1 MSGIFHGPAF
11 AIAITLLLYIASL
24 RLQRRYP
31 WANPLMTATVAL
43 VLLLYMMHISYA
55 QYRVGGN
62 AFAYLL
68 GPATVAL
75 GVPMYKQGLKLKG
88 SLGRLLAVVVVGS
101 IVGMVS
107 AGLVAWMCGASHQVI
122 VSTLPKSVTTPIA
135 IELSSEMHG
144 NPAITAAMV
153 LITGLLGSL
162 VGPTVL
168 RMANIIHDH
177 AIGAAMGTSSHALGT
192 ATLIQQSEV
201 QGSVSSL
208 AMAMAG
214 VVTSIFAMLVTRYW
228 Q

>member
-1 MSGIFHGPAF
+1 
-11 AIAITLLLYIASL
+11 L

>member
-1 MSGIFHGPAF
+1 MNAIFHGPAF
-11 AIAITLLLYIASL
+11 AIAITLALYVASL

-31 WANPLMTATVAL
+31 WANPLMTASVGL
-43 VLLLYMMHISYA
+43 ILLLYMLHISYA
-55 QYRVGGN
+55 QYRVGGS

-75 GVPMYKQGLKLKG
+75 GVPMYKQGIKLKG

-101 IVGMVS
+101 IVGMIS
-107 AGLVAWMCGASHQVI
+107 AGLVAWMFGASRQVI
-122 VSTLPKSVTTPIA
+122 MSTLPKSVTTPIA
-135 IELSSEMHG
+135 IQLSAEMHG

-168 RMANIIHDH
+168 RMSNILHDH

-192 ATLIQQSEV
+192 ATLIQRSEV

-214 VVTSIFAMLVTRYW
+214 VVTSIFAMLVTRCW

>member
-1 MSGIFHGPAF
+1 MSGFFHGPAF
-11 AIAITLLLYIASL
+11 AIVITLLLYVASL

-43 VLLLYMMHISYA
+43 ILLLYMMHISYA

-75 GVPMYKQGLKLKG
+75 GVPMYKQGKKLKG

-107 AGLVAWMCGASHQVI
+107 AGLVAWMCGASHQV
-122 VSTLPKSVTTPIA
+122 VLSTLPKSVTTPIA
-135 IELSSEMHG
+135 IQLSTEMHG
-144 NPAITAAMV
+144 DPAIT
-153 LITGLLGSL
+153 
-162 VGPTVL
+162 
-168 RMANIIHDH
+168 
-177 AIGAAMGTSSHALGT
+177 AAMGTSSHALGT
-192 ATLIQQSEV
+192 ATLIQRSEV
-201 QGSVSSL
+201 QGSVSSM

>member
-1 MSGIFHGPAF
+1 
-11 AIAITLLLYIASL
+11 
-24 RLQRRYP
+24 
-31 WANPLMTATVAL
+31 
-43 VLLLYMMHISYA
+43 
-55 QYRVGGN
+55 VGGN

-75 GVPMYKQGLKLKG
+75 GVPMYKQGKKLKG

-107 AGLVAWMCGASHQVI
+107 AGLVAWMCGASHQV
-122 VSTLPKSVTTPIA
+122 VLSTLPKSVTTPIA
-135 IELSSEMHG
+135 IQLSTEMHG
-144 NPAITAAMV
+144 DPAITAAMV

-168 RMANIIHDH
+168 RMSNILHDH

-192 ATLIQQSEV
+192 ATLIQRSEV
-201 QGSVSSL
+201 QGSVSSM